1 MRFTVTACL
10 VSMWLAGAPG
20 GAAAQ
25 EPPANPR
32 VVIETSMGDITVEL
46 LRRAAP
52 VSVANFLTYVQA
64 GYYDGTVFHRVI
76 RNFMIQGGGLTED
89 LERKMDG
96 LRGGI
101 LNEATNGLENQRGT
115 VAMARTAAPNSAS
128 SQFFINVEDN
138 GSLDHRNTTQRG
150 FGYAV
155 FGRVSEGMDVVDDI
169 RGVATHTANDMDDVP
184 RETVLI
190 TTIRRV
196 ED

>member
-1 MRFTVTACL
+1 MRFAVTACI

-20 GAAAQ
+20 RAAAQ

-76 RNFMIQGGGLTED
+76 RNFMIQGGGFTED
-89 LERKMDG
+89 LERKIDG

>member
-1 MRFTVTACL
+1 MRFAVTACI
-10 VSMWLAGAPG
+10 VTWLACAPG

-32 VVIETSMGDITVEL
+32 VVIERSKGDITVEL
-46 LRRAAP
+46 LRSAAP

-76 RNFMIQGGGLTED
+76 RNFMIQGGGFTED
-89 LERKMDG
+89 LGRKMDG

-169 RGVATHTANDMDDVP
+169 RGVATHTASDMDDVP

>member
-1 MRFTVTACL
+1 MRFTVTACI
-10 VSMWLAGAPG
+10 VMWLACAPG

-76 RNFMIQGGGLTED
+76 RNFMIQGGGFTED

-184 RETVLI
+184 RGTVLI

>member
-1 MRFTVTACL
+1 MRFAVTACI
-10 VSMWLAGAPG
+10 VTWLACAPG

-32 VVIETSMGDITVEL
+32 IVIETSMGDITVEL
-46 LRRAAP
+46 LRSAAP

-76 RNFMIQGGGLTED
+76 RNFMIQGGGFTED

-169 RGVATHTANDMDDVP
+169 RGVATHTASDMDDVP

>member
-10 VSMWLAGAPG
+10 VAIWLAGASG
-20 GAAAQ
+20 EAAAQ

-32 VVIETSMGDITVEL
+32 VIIETSMGDITVEL
-46 LRRAAP
+46 LRSAAP

-76 RNFMIQGGGLTED
+76 RNFMIQGGGLTQD

-101 LNEATNGLENQRGT
+101 LNEATNGLKNERGT

-169 RGVATHTANDMDDVP
+169 RGVATHTANDMDNVP

-196 ED
+196 EE

>member
-1 MRFTVTACL
+1 MRFTVTACI
-10 VSMWLAGAPG
+10 VMWLASSPG
-20 GAAAQ
+20 GAFAQ

-46 LRRAAP
+46 LRSAAP

-76 RNFMIQGGGLTED
+76 RNFMIQGGGFTED

>member
-1 MRFTVTACL
+1 MRFAVTACI
-10 VSMWLAGAPG
+10 VTWLACAPG

-46 LRRAAP
+46 LRSAAP

-76 RNFMIQGGGLTED
+76 RNFMIQGGGFTED

>member
-25 EPPANPR
+25 EPPANPQ

-46 LRRAAP
+46 LRSAAP

-89 LERKMDG
+89 LERKTDG

-169 RGVATHTANDMDDVP
+169 RGVATHTANDMDNVP

-196 ED
+196 EN

>member
-1 MRFTVTACL
+1 MRFTVTVCL
-10 VSMWLAGAPG
+10 LMWLAGVPG
-20 GAAAQ
+20 GTVAQ
-25 EPPANPR
+25 EPPPNPL

-46 LRRAAP
+46 LRGDAP

-64 GYYDGTVFHRVI
+64 SYYDGTVFHRVI
-76 RNFMIQGGGLTED
+76 RSFMIQGGGFTED

-115 VAMARTAAPNSAS
+115 VAMARTREPNSAS

-155 FGRVSEGMDVVDDI
+155 FGRVTEGMDVVDDI
-169 RGVATHTANDMDDVP
+169 RRVATRTADGMDDVP

-190 TTIRRV
+190 TTIRRL
-196 ED
+196 ES

>member
-1 MRFTVTACL
+1 M
-10 VSMWLAGAPG
+10 
-20 GAAAQ
+20 
-25 EPPANPR
+25 
-32 VVIETSMGDITVEL
+32 
-46 LRRAAP
+46 
-52 VSVANFLTYVQA
+52 ANFLTYVQA

-76 RNFMIQGGGLTED
+76 RSFMIQGGGFTED

-115 VAMARTAAPNSAS
+115 VAMARTAEPNSAS

-155 FGRVSEGMDVVDDI
+155 FGRVTEGMDVVDNI
-169 RGVATHTANDMDDVP
+169 RGVATHSANGMDDVP
-184 RETVLI
+184 RETVVI
-190 TTIRRV
+190 TTIRRL
-196 ED
+196 ES

>member
-1 MRFTVTACL
+1 MRFAVTACI
-10 VSMWLAGAPG
+10 VTWLACAPG

-46 LRRAAP
+46 LRSAAP

-64 GYYDGTVFHRVI
+64 GYYDSTVFHRVI
-76 RNFMIQGGGLTED
+76 RNFMIQGGGFTED

-155 FGRVSEGMDVVDDI
+155 CRTGQRGDGR
-169 RGVATHTANDMDDVP
+169 
-184 RETVLI
+184 
-190 TTIRRV
+190 RRRHPGSRHAHRQRHGRCAP
-196 ED
+196 

>member
-10 VSMWLAGAPG
+10 VSMWLAGAPS

-46 LRRAAP
+46 LRSAAP

-169 RGVATHTANDMDDVP
+169 RGVATHTANDMDNVP
-184 RETVLI
+184 RETVRI